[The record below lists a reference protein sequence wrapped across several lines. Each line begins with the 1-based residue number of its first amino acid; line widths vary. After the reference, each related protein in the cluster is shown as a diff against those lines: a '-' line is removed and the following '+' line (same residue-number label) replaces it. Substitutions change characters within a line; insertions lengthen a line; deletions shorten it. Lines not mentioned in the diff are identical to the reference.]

1 MDRRGVDAIVGV
13 NVRGRRAGLD
23 MSQPDLAAKM
33 GALGHGGW
41 GAATVSR
48 VESGK
53 RATSTA
59 ELFGLGLILGATP
72 EDLLDPT
79 AYGDESDVAV
89 GLPIKARDFRVIVRG
104 EYRPRVHFTGKE
116 PKNLR
121 ARSYELVPTDR
132 VNVVERSAHLSA
144 DARLGR
150 KR

>member
-1 MDRRGVDAIVGV
+1 MNRREIDAIVGA

-59 ELFGLGLILGATP
+59 ELLGLGLVLGATP

-79 AYGDESDVAV
+79 SYGDESDVHI
-89 GLPIKARDFRVIVRG
+89 GLPVKARDLRAIIRG
-104 EYRPRVHFTGKE
+104 EYRPRVHLDGPT
-116 PKNLR
+116 
-121 ARSYELVPTDR
+121 YELVPTDR
-132 VNVVERSAHLSA
+132 VDVVVRPATVTAAARVEQPTGDER
-144 DARLGR
+144 
-150 KR
+150 